1 VVEEPVGDVPDFWNP
16 QVLFN
21 DEQYPTLPYT
31 RYEATTL
38 LDWGPR
44 DPWPLRRT
52 CGCALLAVHRP
63 EDSTVPCR
71 LGRWS
76 LKSKEFWK
84 PTGP

>member
-38 LDWGPR
+38 LDWGPAR
-44 DPWPLRRT
+44 S
-52 CGCALLAVHRP
+52 LATETDVWVRP
-63 EDSTVPCR
+63 AGGAP
-71 LGRWS
+71 
-76 LKSKEFWK
+76 
-84 PTGP
+84 P